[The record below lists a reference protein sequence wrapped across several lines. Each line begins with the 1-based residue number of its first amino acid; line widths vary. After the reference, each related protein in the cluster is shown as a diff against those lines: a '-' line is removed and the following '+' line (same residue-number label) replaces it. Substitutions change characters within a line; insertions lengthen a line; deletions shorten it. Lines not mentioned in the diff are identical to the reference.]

1 MQNNKFNQIPS
12 NRGAFGRA
20 PAMAS
25 PMKQFFLAPASLF
38 RKYLV
43 KQLLLGGKMYEMS
56 IMSFYCYSLFIS
68 P

>member
-1 MQNNKFNQIPS
+1 MQNNKFNQIQS

-38 RKYLV
+38 RKTF
-43 KQLLLGGKMYEMS
+43 GKT
-56 IMSFYCYSLFIS
+56 IS
-68 P
+68 PGR